1 MFDFYKESRHLAKC
15 FITVPYAGTRR
26 VIKTKWVSQAVTTFS
41 VKIKGV
47 VHSYNLIL
55 TESFIGMKNNPILYY
70 DLNTADPL
78 KINMSSKGKSS
89 EIYAISLKN
98 RDVKEMLEEGS
109 QGKLLIIIGLFV
121 IAIIGVALYG
131 QWQISQD
138 NDKILTLTNTIIQ
151 MYHNAT
157 KITLVKP

>member
-1 MFDFYKESRHLAKC
+1 
-15 FITVPYAGTRR
+15 
-26 VIKTKWVSQAVTTFS
+26 
-41 VKIKGV
+41 
-47 VHSYNLIL
+47 
-55 TESFIGMKNNPILYY
+55 
-70 DLNTADPL
+70 
-78 KINMSSKGKSS
+78 MSSKGKSS